1 MSQPS
6 QSSPDASSP
15 GDRRAFGPG
24 ARIAGKTAI
33 VTGAAG
39 GIGAAIV
46 QALVDAGAKVGLVDR
61 DAQAGAALQGRLSQA
76 GHAVHFVQADIQD
89 YAACEAAYRTLA
101 AALGGADILVNN
113 AGISPKTAGR
123 ALKVWEMPPD
133 EWDMVMRVNLN
144 AAFYLTRLAAPHMMA
159 QGWGRIVNMSSVAGK
174 AYCDIVAGHYAATK
188 AGLIGLTRHWAGELG
203 EYGITVNALAP
214 GRIATPLLKTVP
226 QAVNDAVAGVTALRR
241 LGTPEEVADACVFL
255 VSDQARFITG
265 QTIDI
270 AGGWLMT

>member
-1 MSQPS
+1 M
-6 QSSPDASSP
+6 A
-15 GDRRAFGPG
+15 G
-24 ARIAGKTAI
+24 IAGKTAI

-39 GIGAAIV
+39 GIGSAIAR
-46 QALVDAGAKVGLVDR
+46 ALLEAGARVGLVDR
-61 DAQAGAALQGRLSQA
+61 DARAGAALQARLA
-76 GHAVHFVQADIQD
+76 GAGQPVHFAQADIQD
-89 YAACEAAYRTLA
+89 YAACEAAYQTLA
-101 AALGGADILVNN
+101 GALGSADIVINN
-113 AGISPKTAGR
+113 AGISPKTDGR
-123 ALKVWEMPPD
+123 ALKVWEMPPQ
-133 EWDMVMRVNLN
+133 EWDTVMRVNLN

-159 QGWGRIVNMSSVAGK
+159 QGWGRIINMSSVAGK

-226 QAVNDAVAGVTALRR
+226 AEVNEAVTRVTALRR

-255 VSDQARFITG
+255 ASEQARFITG
-265 QTIDI
+265 QTIDV